1 MFWKIT
7 QRICPQ
13 KISQA
18 AAMQKYIFLDRGGPF
33 GRHGLL
39 FWGLYGKLFFKGFIM
54 GKKYGKSADFE
65 KYWGVNGVAVRDG
78 ELILWGMK
86 AMP

>member
-1 MFWKIT
+1 
-7 QRICPQ
+7 
-13 KISQA
+13 
-18 AAMQKYIFLDRGGPF
+18 MQTYIFLDRGGPF

-54 GKKYGKSADFE
+54 GKYDGKYAGFE
-65 KYWGVNGVAVRDG
+65 KYRGVNGVAVRDG